1 MKPPNTYLCALA
13 TSLLALACIQS
24 VKGEEENCC
33 GDTRYDPA
41 SEECCGGTTPVPK
54 GRCCNGEEL
63 EEGFECCKD
72 GVEFQNPYDPETE
85 CCVNPYARII
95 SKFEFTDYTE
105 CDNRVAREG
114 GGDDGDGICSV
125 PGGIPEGFKNDP
137 VSYNPLCQEK
147 NSSFLPACLA
157 HDSCFG
163 HCQSGEATAAFNACN
178 QAFDDHIESICNDLD
193 TAYCRTLC
201 HTYRIAYVTG
211 VNLGGRSHFDTG
223 QRNAC
228 QCCP

>member
-114 GGDDGDGICSV
+114 GGDDGDDGDGTCTSS
-125 PGGIPEGFKNDP
+125 PDDP
-137 VSYNPLCQEK
+137 VSAVPGCGDEE
-147 NSSFLPACLA
+147 SSFLPACLA

-163 HCQSGEATAAFNACN
+163 HCQSGVATAAFNACN
-178 QAFDDHIESICNDLD
+178 KAFDDDIRAICDSLDSSICR
-193 TAYCRTLC
+193 TACNGFR
-201 HTYRIAYVTG
+201 RVYVAGVGTSTG
-211 VNLGGRSHFDTG
+211 RGHFDSG
-223 QRNAC
+223 QNNAC